1 MQLVNRLFGGIIAQ
15 WQAQLLRLLASK
27 RTLGI
32 ILEFMLTTEA
42 SEVTPVYRQEPSE
55 QQVMLD
61 YVVLWI
67 VAVNESCSSV
77 YCTQFGWEKK
87 YFLSLEIYFLE

>member
-32 ILEFMLTTEA
+32 ILESMLTTEVL
-42 SEVTPVYRQEPSE
+42 EVTPVYRQEPSE

-61 YVVLWI
+61 FVVLWI
-67 VAVNESCSSV
+67 FAASESCSSV
-77 YCTQFGWEKK
+77 
-87 YFLSLEIYFLE
+87 

>member
-1 MQLVNRLFGGIIAQ
+1 MQLVNRLFGRIIAQ

-32 ILEFMLTTEA
+32 ILEFMLTTEVL
-42 SEVTPVYRQEPSE
+42 EVTPVYRQEPSE

-67 VAVNESCSSV
+67 VAASESCSSV
-77 YCTQFGWEKK
+77 
-87 YFLSLEIYFLE
+87 